1 MSERARRI
9 LSGVAILVVLAGGLY
24 AGWRWG
30 GEILFGG
37 AGRPGSL
44 PDPGAGTTPE
54 LAEATR
60 QRIEAFRADSGDSRI
75 ALGAPELA
83 SLLRYSAPG
92 VLPEGVTPPGIE
104 FRSDR
109 VYLWGRVAVDAFPPV
124 PEVERVVGVLPDTVP
139 VEVTASILPY
149 EPGSA
154 ALRVERIRL
163 SGIPLP
169 RALTPR
175 LLGLLGRRERPR
187 LPPDAMEVP
196 LPAGVTSAYIL
207 SDSLVLVAARQP

>member
-1 MSERARRI
+1 MSQRARRF
-9 LSGVAILVVLAGGLY
+9 LSWVAILVVLVAGLY

-30 GEILFGG
+30 GEALFGG
-37 AGRPGSL
+37 AGRPGAL
-44 PDPGAGTTPE
+44 PDPAAGTTPA
-54 LAEATR
+54 LAEEAR
-60 QRIEAFRADSGDSRI
+60 QKIEAFRADPDGPRI

-104 FRSDR
+104 FRSDQVR
-109 VYLWGRVAVDAFPPV
+109 LWGRVAVDAFPPV
-124 PEVERVVGVLPDTVP
+124 PEVERLVGVLPDTVP

-149 EPGSA
+149 EPGGA

-175 LLGLLGRRERPR
+175 LLGLLGRRDRPG
-187 LPPDAMEVP
+187 LPPDAMDVP

-207 SDSLVLVAARQP
+207 SDSLVLVPARQP